1 MEVKC
6 CAQDNTNHLSI
17 FAEGCVPKAA
27 NTLIKIYCGEQ
38 HRRNKRNYSEQLPLF
53 LPIVTRYY
61 FIIT

>member
-38 HRRNKRNYSEQLPLF
+38 HLN
-53 LPIVTRYY
+53 
-61 FIIT
+61 